1 MLQNVLQ
8 PFLPSGRTRWLEPA
22 LSERQI
28 HIVTNHEQLFRRNTV
43 EADRL
48 GDADSAAV
56 HICLRHDQK
65 YPLASNLAIRDFR
78 LKLLLGLRRRI
89 SLAEDGND
97 VEANIVA
104 GSLIPRTRI
113 SKSDY
118 EFHQTDFSDC
128 KTRLHPIG
136 QRIFVEPN
144 GRQLCLGP
152 VPTGLGSLFGHQ
164 SAESLFA
171 LLRPPVRQVLV
182 FAFLFFFW
190 LANQFRLG

>member
-1 MLQNVLQ
+1 MTSKPILWRVRSYRE
-8 PFLPSGRTRWLEPA
+8 PGFPSPITNFIRPTFQTAKPGFTPLGNA
-22 LSERQI
+22 YLS
-28 HIVTNHEQLFRRNTV
+28 
-43 EADRL
+43 
-48 GDADSAAV
+48 
-56 HICLRHDQK
+56 
-65 YPLASNLAIRDFR
+65 
-78 LKLLLGLRRRI
+78 
-89 SLAEDGND
+89 
-97 VEANIVA
+97 
-104 GSLIPRTRI
+104 
-113 SKSDY
+113 
-118 EFHQTDFSDC
+118 
-128 KTRLHPIG
+128 IG